1 MNYYR
6 ECRLCPRNCGVDRSR
21 TVGVCGQSDKLYV
34 ARAALH
40 MWEEPCISGESGSG
54 TVFFSGCNL
63 GCVYCQNRE
72 ISSEHK
78 GFEITS
84 DRLAEI
90 FLELQD
96 KGANNINLVTPTHY
110 VPHIIKALDAVKG
123 LDIPIVYNCGG
134 YESIHTVAFL
144 RKKIQCWL
152 PDLKYSDAAAAERYS
167 SAPDYFEK
175 AMPAIEQMFRQ
186 TGPYEIGA
194 DGILKKGVL
203 IRHLILPGQMKNT
216 KGVLEYVA
224 ETFRK
229 GDVLFSLMRQYTPHG
244 RAEEFPEINRRITD
258 EEYEEAEAYMEALGI
273 EDGYIQQKE
282 SSDQSFIPV
291 FDGTGVERA
300 AESNTKK

>member
-134 YESIHTVAFL
+134 YELSLIH
-144 RKKIQCWL
+144 
-152 PDLKYSDAAAAERYS
+152 
-167 SAPDYFEK
+167 
-175 AMPAIEQMFRQ
+175 
-186 TGPYEIGA
+186 
-194 DGILKKGVL
+194 
-203 IRHLILPGQMKNT
+203 N
-216 KGVLEYVA
+216 
-224 ETFRK
+224 
-229 GDVLFSLMRQYTPHG
+229 
-244 RAEEFPEINRRITD
+244 
-258 EEYEEAEAYMEALGI
+258 
-273 EDGYIQQKE
+273 
-282 SSDQSFIPV
+282 
-291 FDGTGVERA
+291 
-300 AESNTKK
+300 